1 MLRNPE
7 NKRSVQFD
15 ALLLNHL
22 CLSCYKFSFPIVS
35 AKDIS
40 LMTLFHA
47 DVTRSLHLAYE
58 LTAFDV
64 FVYHTDRQF
73 FEEKKEKRRRKNNED
88 FELSLML
95 QQMNDPSLLFYE
107 N

>member
-22 CLSCYKFSFPIVS
+22 CLSCYKFFFPIVS

-58 LTAFDV
+58 LTAFDG
-64 FVYHTDRQF
+64 FFYHADRQF
-73 FEEKKEKRRRKNNED
+73 FEEKKEKRRKKKE
-88 FELSLML
+88 
-95 QQMNDPSLLFYE
+95 
-107 N
+107 